1 MKKTSKQKRQEKRR
15 QQAQAMRNISNEQ
28 HIDVVIEH
36 TEVETMAQLVPELNE
51 IKEQLP
57 IAEYIEKQFERPR
70 AAFTIP
76 MASSPIP
83 VVKSVVETPKPSS
96 NQIVVK
102 PHTQIH
108 TQVET
113 EQKPQ
118 WLSVPGD
125 YTPNGTDSGVLVY
138 SGNNAVPYVI
148 VNQITKSG
156 TSKIRTYRL
165 GTCKDDVYE
174 QLEIDK
180 ANKEKYSSYAVN
192 FEYAIEDQKIVI
204 DNIRFSDNKIEE
216 DVALEFVCE
225 QINVLLNKVESKVY
239 SFTDSIINQNAVI
252 QTHSITTLYKKI
264 LQLGKPSEI
273 YDLLNDFISN
283 DAEPHKIILSLLDS
297 RDNLL
302 FITVDDGVTKLL
314 TMKSRYVK

>member
-15 QQAQAMRNISNEQ
+15 QQAQSMRNFSNEQ
-28 HIDVVIEH
+28 QIDAVIEH
-36 TEVETMAQLVPELNE
+36 VEPETMAQLVPELNE
-51 IKEQLP
+51 IREQLP
-57 IAEYIEKQFERPR
+57 MAQYIEKQFEAPR

-76 MASSPIP
+76 MAASPIP
-83 VVKSVVETPKPSS
+83 MAKSAVEAPKTSS

-108 TQVET
+108 QVET

-118 WLSVPGD
+118 WLTVPGD

-165 GTCKDDVYE
+165 GNCKEDVYE

-180 ANKEKYSSYAVN
+180 ANKEKYSSYAIN

-216 DVALEFVCE
+216 DIALEFVCE

-239 SFTDSIINQNAVI
+239 SFTDAIINQNAVI

-302 FITVDDGVTKLL
+302 FITVDDGLTKLL